1 MPFHPNSFSH
11 DRLGDQN
18 TFTVR
23 FANNWALSV
32 MLPEPFT
39 DSQSVFLKRPWI
51 EVSVLSGQKLMEL
64 DMFGSTTLSISPDM
78 YAEVMQACKRMPV
91 YDPNLSGNSGPN
103 DYLTDWMN
111 ESNRGVKAIREIV
124 SPSSSSHTS

>member
-39 DSQSVFLKRPWI
+39 DSQSVFLKTPWI
-51 EVSVLSGQKLMEL
+51 EISVLSGQKLMEL

>member
-11 DRLGDQN
+11 NRFGSSN
-18 TFTVR
+18 EFTTR
-23 FANNWALSV
+23 FANNWALVVS
-32 MLPEPFT
+32 LPIEFT
-39 DSQSVFLKRPWI
+39 DSESASLRLI
-51 EVSVLSGQKLMEL
+51 EISVLSGQKLMEL

-124 SPSSSSHTS
+124 SASSPSHTS